1 MVQAP
6 ERSSLMPSEGV
17 LALHNHHAVYNDFE
31 AFYANLPTLLQQGAL
46 LEDCISVTRALGILE
61 PLTGEHIPPEALLI
75 QGPNYRESLIANGL
89 LSRNRALLDVLQSIF
104 GSLEQLAQQ
113 QVYLVEAVS
122 GFALWLQRQL
132 GKQNLVCSEYLE
144 QAEQQFAAIA
154 HQDLC
159 ALTYA
164 DASFDLVIC
173 NELFEHVQDLDQAFR
188 EIARVLK
195 PGGRL
200 MATCPM
206 AFGQRDSIIKAVHN
220 KATGLTE
227 LVSEADFHGNPM
239 RPTAGSLVYR
249 IPGWEML
256 EQLQQAG
263 FLEARIH
270 HVASWKHGVM
280 GSDLPGVLVIEAQR

>member
-17 LALHNHHAVYNDFE
+17 LALHNQQVVYDDFE
-31 AFYANLPTLLQQGAL
+31 VFYADLPTLLQKGAL
-46 LEDCISVTRALGILE
+46 LDDCITVTRALGILE
-61 PLTGEHIPPEALLI
+61 PFTEEHIPPEALLI
-75 QGPNYRESLIANGL
+75 QGPNYRESLIGNGL
-89 LSRNRALLDVLQSIF
+89 LSRNRALLLVLQSIF
-104 GSLEQLAQQ
+104 GSLEKLAQQ

-132 GKQNLVCSEYLE
+132 GKGHLTCSEYLE
-144 QAEQQFAAIA
+144 EAERRFDDIT

-164 DASFDLVIC
+164 DASLDLVIC
-173 NELFEHVQDLDQAFR
+173 NELFEHLQDLDQAFR

-220 KATGLTE
+220 RSSGLAD
-227 LVSEADFHGNPM
+227 LVTEADYHGDPM

-249 IPGWEML
+249 IPGWDVL
-256 EQLQQAG
+256 EQLQEAG
-263 FLEARIH
+263 FLESKIH
-270 HVASWKHGVM
+270 HMASWKYGVM